1 MTGAVTPAHEEIL
14 DDLPAMLT
22 GELSPSR
29 ERAVAEH
36 LDECDPCRRELAVV
50 ARASA
55 WLQDAIRLD
64 VVTEMLPGSS
74 AAESES
80 ESAPVTSAD
89 LPPLQLPRH
98 SWSPARTSRRGPA
111 RPHAARWLAAA
122 AAVVLL
128 VAGVL
133 GGVVVGRASNDSS
146 GTAVALH
153 PVTGG
158 LSVGNAAGEAK
169 LSASGGMHLAV
180 NGLPTPPGSDFYE
193 VWLYDPPTGRML
205 SVGVL
210 PANGKGSY
218 SLPSSLKNTYSAVEI
233 SLEPN
238 DGNPEHSKVSVLRGP
253 LT

>member
-1 MTGAVTPAHEEIL
+1 MTGAVSPAHEEIL

-22 GELSPSR
+22 GELPPSR

-36 LDECDPCRRELAVV
+36 LDGCDPCRRELAVV

-64 VVTEMLPGSS
+64 VVTELTPD
-74 AAESES
+74 
-80 ESAPVTSAD
+80 SAPATAAD

-98 SWSPARTSRRGPA
+98 SWSPARGSRGGVA
-111 RPHAARWLAAA
+111 RTPHPARWLAAA

-169 LSASGGMHLAV
+169 LSASGGMRLAV

>member
-1 MTGAVTPAHEEIL
+1 MTGAVSPAHEEIL

-36 LDECDPCRRELAVV
+36 LDGCDPCRRELAVV

-64 VVTEMLPGSS
+64 VVTELSAGSS
-74 AAESES
+74 TTESS
-80 ESAPVTSAD
+80 PATAAD

-98 SWSPARTSRRGPA
+98 SWSPARGSRRA
-111 RPHAARWLAAA
+111 RTPHAGRWLAAA

-169 LSASGGMHLAV
+169 LSASGGMRLAV

>member
-14 DDLPAMLT
+14 DDLPAMLS

-36 LDECDPCRRELAVV
+36 LDDCDACRRELAVV

-64 VVTEMLPGSS
+64 VVTDLAPASS
-74 AAESES
+74 TSES
-80 ESAPVTSAD
+80 PPATAAD

-98 SWSPARTSRRGPA
+98 SWSPARGSRSRIH

-133 GGVVVGRASNDSS
+133 GGVVVGRASNSSS
-146 GTAVALH
+146 GTAVALQ

-158 LSVGNAAGEAK
+158 LSVGDASGEAK

-180 NGLPTPPGSDFYE
+180 NGLPTPPGADFYE

-205 SVGVL
+205 AVGVL
-210 PANGKGSY
+210 PPDGKGSY
-218 SLPSSLKNTYSAVEI
+218 SLPASLKNTYSAVEI

-238 DGNPEHSKVSVLRGP
+238 DGNPEHSKVSVLRGS
-253 LT
+253 LA

>member
-1 MTGAVTPAHEEIL
+1 M
-14 DDLPAMLT
+14 
-22 GELSPSR
+22 
-29 ERAVAEH
+29 
-36 LDECDPCRRELAVV
+36 V

-64 VVTEMLPGSS
+64 VVTDLAASS
-74 AAESES
+74 TT
-80 ESAPVTSAD
+80 ESAPATAAD

-98 SWSPARTSRRGPA
+98 SWSPARGSRRA
-111 RPHAARWLAAA
+111 RTPHAGRWLAAA

-169 LSASGGMHLAV
+169 LSASGGMRLTV

-210 PANGKGSY
+210 PNNGKGSY

>member
-1 MTGAVTPAHEEIL
+1 MTGAVQSAHEEIL

-36 LDECDPCRRELAVV
+36 LDGCDPCRRELAVV

-64 VVTEMLPGSS
+64 VVTEMVPS
-74 AAESES
+74 SES
-80 ESAPVTSAD
+80 ETTTPATAAD
-89 LPPLQLPRH
+89 LPPLQLPKH
-98 SWSPARTSRRGPA
+98 SWAPGRTSRTGA

-133 GGVVVGRASNDSS
+133 GGVALGRASNDSS
-146 GTAVALH
+146 GTAVALR

-158 LSVGNAAGEAK
+158 LSVGDAAGEAK
-169 LSASGGMHLAV
+169 LSAAGGMRLAV
-180 NGLPTPPGSDFYE
+180 NGLPAPPGSDFYE

-210 PANGKGSY
+210 PPNGKGSY

-238 DGNPEHSKVSVLRGP
+238 DGDPAHSKISVLRGP